1 MNRDGLQQIL
11 DEAQAIAAGSSDT
24 RPWHIVLLMGLGA
37 WIAAVPILL
46 LIGLLIE
53 YLNAG
58 HGSNATVAAL
68 LVAASVVLLRRK
80 TVPMLLEQAA
90 FPLLLS
96 AGGVLGFS
104 LFMLMDHRL
113 AALLMAAL
121 AVLLAGLVP
130 QAWVRTILGG
140 ICAAMLVPALVPSES
155 ELGKHGD
162 VWWFALHA
170 VAALWM
176 AGRQFARAP
185 SLGTIAE
192 PFLSGWLVFTLGG
205 FAVWAGPALLS
216 PAALMVHGTGAARAL
231 QPLTCAVS
239 LACTAA
245 AAAILARA
253 LPAVRQWWCLGVAL
267 VVAGFTFF
275 VPAMGMPLLLLAACV
290 ADGRY
295 RLALACGI
303 AAAWG
308 VGSAYY
314 DLSLPLAH
322 KAGLFAMA
330 GALLLAFCLVPLRRV
345 KRQAAA
351 PQTPLRSG
359 LVHAGLA
366 LSGLAALAIAN
377 AVVVRNEGLIA
388 SGQVAF
394 VELGPRDPR
403 SLMQGDYMRLFVRLP
418 AGEQPSENSRA
429 TYAVGRL
436 GPDHVL
442 ELVGYKHDAAP
453 PGDGTIQVRLENK
466 DGRWMLASDGWFFKE
481 GEAKRYEKARYGEY
495 RIAPSGR
502 ALLVGLRGPKLEP
515 L

>member
-11 DEAQAIAAGSSDT
+11 DEAHTIAAGSSDT

-46 LIGLLIE
+46 LIGLLLE
-53 YLNAG
+53 YLHAG

-68 LVAASVVLLRRK
+68 LVAAAVMLLRQGS
-80 TVPMLLEQAA
+80 VPMLVEQAA

-104 LFMLMDHRL
+104 LFMLMDKHL
-113 AALLMAAL
+113 AALLMAVVVAIL
-121 AVLLAGLVP
+121 ACLVP

-140 ICAAMLVPALVPSES
+140 ICAAVLVPALMPSAS
-155 ELGKHGD
+155 GFGKHGD

-170 VAALWM
+170 IAALWM
-176 AGRQFARAP
+176 LGRHIARAP
-185 SLGTIAE
+185 EIATTFE
-192 PFLSGWLVFTLGG
+192 PFLSGWLTCTLGG
-205 FAVWAGPALLS
+205 FAIWAGPAILS
-216 PAALMVHGTGAARAL
+216 PAAIMAHGSVTARSL

-239 LACTAA
+239 LGCALA

-253 LPAVRQWWCLGVAL
+253 LPAVRQWWCLGVAS

-275 VPAMGMPLLLLAACV
+275 VPAMGMPLLLLACCV

-295 RLALACGI
+295 RLAMACGI
-303 AAAWG
+303 AAAWA

-314 DLSLPLAH
+314 DLSLPLAY
-322 KAGLFAMA
+322 KAGLFAVA
-330 GALLLAFCLVPLRRV
+330 GALLLAFCLLPLRRL
-345 KRQAAA
+345 KRPAAVPQA
-351 PQTPLRSG
+351 PLRSG

-366 LSGLAALAIAN
+366 ASGLAALAIAN

-388 SGQVAF
+388 SGQVAY

-418 AGEQPSENSRA
+418 AGEQPGDNSKT

-436 GPDHVL
+436 GPDNIL
-442 ELVGYKHDAAP
+442 ELVGYKHDDAP